1 MTVQVLERVHTIMRL
16 VDELALLYKEA
27 ALRIARE
34 QIRSSVLEILILL
47 QQCKGLQF
55 KASWDKHSN
64 DVNLTGLCLS
74 LSVNTTNTVDA
85 QADQFHGDSLQR
97 SSQPLKPQ

>member
-1 MTVQVLERVHTIMRL
+1 MNSCDFHFSVEPNHYSKHMKFSLYERAVFASDSITHSSGLRL

-47 QQCKGLQF
+47 QQ
-55 KASWDKHSN
+55 
-64 DVNLTGLCLS
+64 
-74 LSVNTTNTVDA
+74 
-85 QADQFHGDSLQR
+85 
-97 SSQPLKPQ
+97 

>member
-1 MTVQVLERVHTIMRL
+1 MISISNLEPNHDSKHKKFSLDERAVFASDSITHCSGLRL

-47 QQCKGLQF
+47 QQ
-55 KASWDKHSN
+55 
-64 DVNLTGLCLS
+64 
-74 LSVNTTNTVDA
+74 
-85 QADQFHGDSLQR
+85 
-97 SSQPLKPQ
+97 